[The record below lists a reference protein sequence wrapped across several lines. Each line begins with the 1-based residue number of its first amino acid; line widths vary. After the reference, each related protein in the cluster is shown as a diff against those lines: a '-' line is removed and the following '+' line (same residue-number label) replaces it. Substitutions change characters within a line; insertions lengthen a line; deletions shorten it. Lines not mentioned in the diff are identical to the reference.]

1 MYMIIPQLD
10 EQGLLQGRTDTGNTD
25 QFTFELRRKNQLRVL
40 KLSRVRF

>member
-10 EQGLLQGRTDTGNTD
+10 EQGLQARTDKD
-25 QFTFELRRKNQLRVL
+25 QFTFELRRKNRLRVL